1 MNELNLAEAAQSYL
15 VPTYDRPELE
25 FVRGEG
31 SDLYDASGERYLDF
45 ASGIAVTALGH
56 GDTAWLKAVT
66 EQAARLSH
74 VSNLYLSAPHVELA
88 RTLVENSF
96 ADKVFFS
103 NSGAEAN
110 EAALKFAR
118 RWARANG
125 HERRSKFVAFEGG
138 FHGRTVGALAL
149 TWKQK
154 YKTPFEPLMP
164 GVSFAPF
171 NDRAAAQAAIDRDT
185 CAVFV
190 EPVQG
195 ESGVRPAQPEFLA
208 ALRARCDEVGALLVF
223 DEVQCGLGR
232 TGSLW
237 AHQQYDVEPDV
248 MTLAKPLAGGLPI
261 GATLVSQRI
270 ADAIQVGDHGSTF
283 AGGPLV
289 CAAANAVL
297 GRILEPELLH
307 AVEANGQ
314 FLVDRMRAS
323 GWPHIEE
330 VRGRGLLIGVEF
342 DREVKPLLRS
352 ALAAGLIVINAGDNV
367 LRICPPLTIEREQL
381 EEGLEILESSI
392 LAWAKGNI
400 L

>member
-171 NDRAAAQAAIDRDT
+171 NDRAAAQAAIDHDT

-314 FLVDRMRAS
+314 FLVDRLRAS

-381 EEGLEILESSI
+381 EEGLEILENSI